1 MVSSTSCKE
10 KLSGISLM
18 DLISRRYEIMCH
30 CWLHSPD
37 DRPSFA
43 DLGDRL
49 DQLLDERT
57 TEVKSNLKF
66 LMAHQGSVL
75 LRLFW
80 QPPTGSI
87 SMLPAFPPPPPWI

>member
-1 MVSSTSCKE
+1 MI
-10 KLSGISLM
+10 LF
-18 DLISRRYEIMCH
+18 SRRYEIMCH

-43 DLGDRL
+43 DLGARL

-57 TEVKSNLKF
+57 TEVKSNSKF

-87 SMLPAFPPPPPWI
+87 LALAEFTILNFIELSLFFVLIVADRGRIS